1 MAQKWETTIKWLK
14 AKNAKGGKLENTKIE
29 RFWKTTKICKIKSDK
44 VCKDLGNNVQSH
56 QQIWK
61 FGKCEFLP
69 LAAHSSG
76 RRLMKLG
83 QNKIKNHSLR
93 KEVRSYK
100 KHWMTWWSTLY
111 WKKNFLS
118 ALFSMKTATKR
129 MESDPNWYKVI
140 FKTGKKLSQMLFG
153 APPKQIMRNISDYMD
168 RNPYN
173 HIIIFQWYIYNC
185 SCMYGS
191 KIFLGPPWGGKYN
204 LGHGQ
209 Q

>member
-1 MAQKWETTIKWLK
+1 MPKEVNWKIQKLKDFEKLQKFAKLKVTKYARIWETTCKVISKYG
-14 AKNAKGGKLENTKIE
+14 NLENANFCHWQRTAAE
-29 RFWKTTKICKIKSDK
+29 EGWWNWVRIKSK
-44 VCKDLGNNVQSH
+44 TIPCARQS
-56 QQIWK
+56 
-61 FGKCEFLP
+61 EV
-69 LAAHSSG
+69 
-76 RRLMKLG
+76 
-83 QNKIKNHSLR
+83 IK
-93 KEVRSYK
+93 
-100 KHWMTWWSTLY
+100 STGWPGEALCIE
-111 WKKNFLS
+111 NFLS